1 MTRQKEKMLEK
12 LQEKRDFY
20 LAKNFFIVLSFYGI
34 KFWPKLENIF
44 NYLCEQTLEKNKIFV
59 ISSFYEICKNFSQE
73 KIEKDFLPK
82 YDLFLESPIEKTK
95 QIAIK
100 YLPKI
105 LNLVSKEKKQKY
117 EHYLNKV
124 AIFRG
129 NFIIKYSFIHWK
141 NKLDVIEGISCYYDL
156 YEYDII
162 FKMIV
167 PQCITFCLDQ
177 NYRVRT
183 NSSKILAKII
193 LYLYKNNYMK
203 IKLFEILKTF
213 ALNRK
218 FQQRIN
224 FIKMCKVLMY
234 NDKDIYNEKIMELL
248 FKITLN
254 EKILNVKIALC
265 KLLKKIILN
274 DKSPLYG
281 ELSIHALCKIIM
293 ENNNNYTIK
302 NILMELKLYDIN
314 VDKNFLFNKFCN
326 NFNFENMY
334 VEENEFFIEEFNI
347 GNEDVKE
354 KHLHSEEFITP
365 FEDNQNK
372 KGKIELMKLEVPK
385 ENKNIIDAE
394 NKMDESF

>member
-1 MTRQKEKMLEK
+1 M
-12 LQEKRDFY
+12 
-20 LAKNFFIVLSFYGI
+20 
-34 KFWPKLENIF
+34 
-44 NYLCEQTLEKNKIFV
+44 
-59 ISSFYEICKNFSQE
+59 
-73 KIEKDFLPK
+73 PK
-82 YDLFLESPIEKTK
+82 YDLFLESPIGKTN